1 MSEQIRRQR
10 QQWRYKEL
18 TTGGG
23 GKVGTVCTVG
33 GGGMPCWYLYQVD
46 NSKGYSK
53 KYNCKLM

>member
-46 NSKGYSK
+46 NSKGYNK
-53 KYNCKLM
+53 KIIVS